1 MDYTICYS
9 DVVLRVV
16 ILLMCSFCGISLVLF
31 SLNSNMILLMI
42 IVVVSSIFTFV
53 LYYMRGDVSSENF
66 KLLKLI
72 FLGLIIFILSSFGL
86 LMFVGWEGIGVISI
100 MLIGY

>member
-1 MDYTICYS
+1 MF
-9 DVVLRVV
+9 
-16 ILLMCSFCGISLVLF
+16 SF
-31 SLNSNMILLMI
+31 NSNIILLMI
-42 IVVVSSIFTFV
+42 MIVVSSIFTFV
-53 LYYMRGDVSSENF
+53 SYYMGGDVSSENF

-100 MLIGY
+100 MLIGYWMRPMAKSGAMSAIMYNR